1 VSAPTAT
8 VIVVNRDR
16 WSQAP
21 ATLDL
26 LLARTD
32 PRHPVVVVDGR
43 APRPV
48 AAKFDRLATS
58 GRVRVVRRRRH
69 LAGNEARNLGLDGA
83 HTEWIAFV
91 ENDTV
96 LSDGW
101 LERLLAVGE
110 ARGAAS
116 AYPVYLQP
124 GPDGPTVHGLGA
136 DLEVSGPTGSRR
148 LRERQLHLGRSW
160 RDVEADVVPAAR
172 IQAEPH
178 ALVIR
183 REVLER
189 IGGLDEG
196 LLGWFD
202 HTDLA
207 LHHRRL
213 GVDAWLAPEVTC
225 LYLAPPPLA
234 PRDVPG
240 FLLRWSAPWY
250 ERSLD
255 RLCDVWGLDRQ
266 DTEWDHHEVYRTAV
280 RRSVMTRSRRVN
292 AAIDQVV
299 APADWALDSW
309 NARGGASGR

>member
-1 VSAPTAT
+1 VTAPTAT

-16 WSQAP
+16 WAQAP

-32 PRHPVVVVDGR
+32 RRHPVVVVDGR

-48 AAKFDRLATS
+48 AAKFDSLASS

-83 HTEWIAFV
+83 RTEWIAFV

-101 LERLLAVGE
+101 LERLLAVAE
-110 ARGAAS
+110 AREAAS

-136 DLEVSGPTGSRR
+136 DLEVSGPTGGRR
-148 LRERQLHLGRSW
+148 LRERQLHLGRPW

-172 IQAEPH
+172 VQAEPH
-178 ALVIR
+178 ALLIR
-183 REVLER
+183 REVLEA

-196 LLGWFD
+196 LLSWFD

-207 LHHRRL
+207 MHHQRL
-213 GVDAWLAPEVTC
+213 GVDAWLVPEVTC
-225 LYLAPPPLA
+225 LYLTPPPLA
-234 PRDVPG
+234 LHDVPG
-240 FLLRWSAPWY
+240 FLLRWSSAWY

-266 DTEWDHHEVYRTAV
+266 DSGWDNHAAYRRAV
-280 RRSVMTRSRRVN
+280 RRKVMTRSRRVN
-292 AAIDQVV
+292 AVV
-299 APADWALDSW
+299 DRVVVPAEWTLDRWNDRVGAPVH
-309 NARGGASGR
+309 